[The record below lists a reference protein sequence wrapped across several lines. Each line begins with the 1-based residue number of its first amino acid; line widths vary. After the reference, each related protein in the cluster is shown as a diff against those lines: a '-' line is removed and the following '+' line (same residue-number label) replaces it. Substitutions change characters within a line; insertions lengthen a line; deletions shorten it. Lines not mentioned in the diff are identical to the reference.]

1 MTAYQQFPSTVVVV
15 KSKVWP
21 KKYQIF
27 NSLDVTIE
35 CYHRVCFHIY
45 NGKSKT
51 FQVLQELWLHEY
63 VIIITGQHFFTIL
76 NLQERDRHKV
86 DR

>member
-21 KKYQIF
+21 KKYKIF
-27 NSLDVTIE
+27 KSLDLTIE

-51 FQVLQELWLHEY
+51 LQVLQELWLHEY
-63 VIIITGQHFFTIL
+63 ITLSLLRVSTFL
-76 NLQERDRHKV
+76 LS
-86 DR
+86 